1 MPSRQAAPAAPGLAA
16 LFTAVSKG
24 GVAGERCAK
33 QLWNTVECGLDGG
46 VDDQLLECASRLL
59 IQSGV
64 RFELTSPQ
72 RCCLPS
78 APGPNSP
85 PPPPPPRRRRCP
97 SSAAAASWAPW
108 PSTCRPAARPAPP
121 SWRRWCSTWPPGC
134 RRRTKWFASG
144 RASCWPTSCS
154 PCTRMPSCHR
164 CARAG
169 RGWAGSPGLS
179 PAAAQDAAGA
189 AGGQGSRAATCH
201 RPTPLPPPPHPPR
214 QTLLDEVADQLIG
227 RLEDKVTG
235 VRAQAARA
243 LGRLCAP
250 DEDGAYSQDPAAA
263 ALMGLLEDEAVKA
276 SSGSPGR
283 GGAHEPAG
291 SRSGQ
296 GKQW

>member
-1 MPSRQAAPAAPGLAA
+1 MLSPQRPRAKPPTPPPPAPQKEVPIERCCRFLGTLAKHLPPGSPAS
-16 LFTAVSKG
+16 TAV
-24 GVAGERCAK
+24 
-33 QLWNTVECGLDGG
+33 
-46 VDDQLLECASRLL
+46 LEALVQHLASRL
-59 IQSGV
+59 QAADKVV
-64 RFELTSPQ
+64 RF
-72 RCCLPS
+72 
-78 APGPNSP
+78 
-85 PPPPPPRRRRCP
+85 
-97 SSAAAASWAPW
+97 
-108 PSTCRPAARPAPP
+108 
-121 SWRRWCSTWPPGC
+121 
-134 RRRTKWFASG
+134 
-144 RASCWPTSCS
+144 RACQLLANVLQSL
-154 PCTRMPSCHR
+154 H
-164 CARAG
+164 
-169 RGWAGSPGLS
+169 
-179 PAAAQDAAGA
+179 QDAELSQVRQGGAGLGWVTRA
-189 AGGQGSRAATCH
+189 EPGSRAGCRGRGRRSGVACRH
-201 RPTPLPPPPHPPR
+201 LPPPHAPSPPPPHPPR

>member
-201 RPTPLPPPPHPPR
+201 RPTPLPPPPPP
-214 QTLLDEVADQLIG
+214 TPAD
-227 RLEDKVTG
+227 
-235 VRAQAARA
+235 AA
-243 LGRLCAP
+243 
-250 DEDGAYSQDPAAA
+250 
-263 ALMGLLEDEAVKA
+263 
-276 SSGSPGR
+276 GR
-283 GGAHEPAG
+283 GRGPADRAPGGQGHGREGAGCTRPGPAVRPRRGWRLLPGPSGCSAHGPAG
-291 SRSGQ
+291 G
-296 GKQW
+296 